1 MIKHTNFFIMNKKNY
16 YLLILGLLLAGVF
29 IPTIVG
35 DTNNRLITIPAG
47 IGLVLIGYAFAKLKQ
62 E

>member
-1 MIKHTNFFIMNKKNY
+1 MNKKNY
-16 YLLILGLLLAGVF
+16 YTLILGLLLAGIF